1 MASVSDIIN
10 AVDRGDTELVESMA
24 RELDDQSVDLSRAY
38 DRANMKNR
46 AKKTRGQWQD
56 IVDILHSYVYEA

>member
-10 AVDRGDTELVESMA
+10 AIDRGDTELVESMA
-24 RELDDQSVDLSRAY
+24 KELDEQCVDLNQAY
-38 DRANMKNR
+38 ERANMKNR

-56 IVDILHSYVYEA
+56 IVDILHAYVYE